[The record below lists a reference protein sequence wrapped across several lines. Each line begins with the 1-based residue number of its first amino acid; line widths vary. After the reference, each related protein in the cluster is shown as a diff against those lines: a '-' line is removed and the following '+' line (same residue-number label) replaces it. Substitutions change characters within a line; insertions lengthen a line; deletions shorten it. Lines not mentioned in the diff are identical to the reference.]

1 MKPGDLVIIALP
13 ERANQFH
20 PYSKFNNC
28 HAIIVKKATRQAGW
42 VVLVNGAVR
51 DIGERYLSC
60 VNETR

>member
-1 MKPGDLVIIALP
+1 MKPGDLVLIVLP
-13 ERANQFH
+13 ERANECH
-20 PYSKFNNC
+20 PYNTFNNC

-51 DIGERYLSC
+51 DIGERYLRC